1 MPYILNKTNGIIVA
15 VVQDSSIDQTTDLK
29 FLGKNYAGYGETQNE
44 NFLKLLEN
52 FANPTHPSKPIE
64 GQVWYDTTTK
74 SLNVYDA
81 LYWRSVPTIIINSV
95 DLSKNISP
103 ILGDLWY
110 DIVNRQLKIWSGTE
124 YGLIGPLSGADS
136 KATWRGDYE
145 YDIRSPDIPVFN
157 IKAIVGVDNNVVA
170 IASNET
176 YDLYSSYT
184 QSPIYPT
191 YITPGAGKPGF
202 TKIVKGISLFGA
214 DPISGSSRS
223 EVTGLST
230 SSYFWGTA
238 AESLA
243 SLVAT
248 TSSFTR
254 GVVCTTTGTN
264 QSFNVPFVNS
274 GTNLAYIDSGIT
286 YNPTTKILTTVA
298 SSALYADLAERYEA
312 DAVYE
317 PGTILII
324 GGEKEVTVTDK
335 YADARVAGIVS
346 KNPAYMMNSE
356 AGTNETH
363 PYIAL
368 KGRVPCKV
376 VGSINKGDLL
386 VTSTYP
392 GYAGAAT
399 HPNAGTI
406 IGKALGSQSEG
417 FGVIEV
423 LVV

>member
-103 ILGDLWY
+103 VLGDLWY
-110 DIVNRQLKIWSGTE
+110 DIVNRQLKIWTGTE

-170 IASNET
+170 IVSNET

-191 YITPGAGKPGF
+191 YIDPTAGKPGF
-202 TKIVKGISLFGA
+202 TKIVKGISLFGT

-248 TSSFTR
+248 TSSFTK
-254 GVVCTTTGTN
+254 GVVCTTTSTN

-392 GYAGAAT
+392 GYAGSAI
-399 HPNAGTI
+399 HPDAGTI

>member
-29 FLGKNYAGYGETQNE
+29 FLGKNYAGYGEIQNE

-103 ILGDLWY
+103 VLGDLWY
-110 DIVNRQLKIWSGTE
+110 DIVNRQLKIWAGTE

-176 YDLYSSYT
+176 YNLYSSYT

-191 YITPGAGKPGF
+191 YIAPAAGKPGF

-254 GVVCTTTGTN
+254 GFVCTTTGTN

-286 YNPTTKILTTVA
+286 YNPNTKILTTVA

-317 PGTILII
+317 PGTVLII

-335 YADARVAGIVS
+335 YADTRVAGIVS

-356 AGTNETH
+356 AGTDETH

-392 GYAGAAT
+392 GYAGSAI
-399 HPNAGTI
+399 HPDAGTI
-406 IGKALGSQSEG
+406 IGKALGSHSEG